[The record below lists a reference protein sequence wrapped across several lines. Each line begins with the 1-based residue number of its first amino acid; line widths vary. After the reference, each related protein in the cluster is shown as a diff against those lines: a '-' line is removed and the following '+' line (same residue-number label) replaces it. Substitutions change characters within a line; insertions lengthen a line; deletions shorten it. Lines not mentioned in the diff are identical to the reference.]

1 MEVLIIPVSALV
13 LLESVTQHLGIN
25 YDIRVPK
32 KAYSCRSMQPGNHE
46 NDDSLWD
53 IYTVHCSLLAL
64 SDLVVSIELVFFLEA
79 SIAVVL
85 WFVQG
90 LCTVYIPGIIYSAVC
105 KIECLCVYYS
115 CCCVMLEGYVIV
127 CNAISVIQ

>member
-1 MEVLIIPVSALV
+1 MLIIPVSALV

-32 KAYSCRSMQPGNHE
+32 KAYSCRS
-46 NDDSLWD
+46 SLAIMRT
-53 IYTVHCSLLAL
+53 IYTMHCLLLAL
-64 SDLVVSIELVFFLEA
+64 SDLVVSTELVFFLGA

-115 CCCVMLEGYVIV
+115 CCVMLEGYVIV
-127 CNAISVIQ
+127 